1 MKKFL
6 SKQKKLI
13 LMILFTLAALFIW
26 RIGTKV
32 KLPFVNIKVPQEA
45 DNTSIFGFL
54 DIFTGGALSQFSIL
68 ALGISPYITASI
80 VIQLLQMD
88 IVPIFKEWAEEGPS
102 GKEKLNRW
110 TRYLALFL
118 AFIQA
123 LTIIIG
129 FNTSYGNM
137 YFEGFATGPFTYVY
151 MALVMTAGTAFVL
164 WLSDQIT
171 MRGIGNGASMMIVA
185 GIVAGLPAMF
195 TQLGKTYLTS
205 TSSFGDIATF
215 VLIVVIFL
223 IVMIGV
229 IYMEGLQ
236 RRIPIQYS
244 NRPAAAQLRGKQ
256 DSNIPIK
263 LNSASVIPVIFAAT
277 LLSLPMTIINFI
289 MQKNE
294 TTDLNWWEQIFSYQK
309 PIGFALYIILIFLFA
324 FFYSFLQ
331 INPDKVSEDLKKQ
344 NAYIPG
350 VKPGEDTAAYISKV
364 LFKITLLGA
373 TYLAIVASLPIILG
387 NIFNLGSSVQ
397 IGGTSLMIVVGVAV
411 ETAKQ
416 IKTETQSQEYRGFLG

>member
-6 SKQKKLI
+6 SKNKKLI
-13 LMILFTLAALFIW
+13 LMILFTLGTLFIW

-32 KLPFVNIKVPQEA
+32 KLPFVDIKLPEGQ

-68 ALGISPYITASI
+68 ALGVSPYITASI

-88 IVPIFKEWAEEGPS
+88 IVPAFKEWAEEGAS

-118 AFIQA
+118 AFVQA

-129 FNTSYGNM
+129 FNTSYGNI
-137 YFEGFATGPFTYVY
+137 YFQGFATGPFTYVY

-171 MRGIGNGASMMIVA
+171 MRGVGNGASMMIVA

-195 TQLGKTYLTS
+195 TNLGKTYLQS
-205 TSSFGDIATF
+205 GAPLGDILTF
-215 VLIVVIFL
+215 ILIIVIFL
-223 IVMIGV
+223 LVVIGV

-236 RRIPIQYS
+236 RKIPIQYS

-289 MQKNE
+289 MQRDQNQFS
-294 TTDLNWWEQIFSYQK
+294 WWEQIFSYQK
-309 PIGFALYIILIFLFA
+309 PIGFALYLILIFLFA

-331 INPDKVSEDLKKQ
+331 INPDKISDDLKKQ

-350 VKPGEDTAAYISKV
+350 VKPGEDTAAYISKI